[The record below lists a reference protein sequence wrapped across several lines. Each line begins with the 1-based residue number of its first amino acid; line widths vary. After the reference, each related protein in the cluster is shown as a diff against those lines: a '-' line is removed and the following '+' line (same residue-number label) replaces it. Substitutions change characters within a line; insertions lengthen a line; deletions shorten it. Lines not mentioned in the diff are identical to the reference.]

1 MKLFDII
8 GPVMIGPS
16 SSHTAGAVRIG
27 LVARKLLSEAPVIA
41 DIGLHGSFA
50 MTGSGHGTDRALVA
64 GLLGIQPDNS
74 QIPHSF
80 ELAEQAGLTFSI
92 HSIHIPNV
100 HPNSTRLR
108 LIGEH
113 GRKLEVIAS
122 SLGGGRILIA
132 SIDGIQANFS
142 GNENTLIVHA
152 TVDQPGSLAEVTSL
166 LAQHHINIANMQLYR
181 HFKGGQAVMIIECD
195 DQISQSLIAQL
206 SENKL
211 FLKVTYLNKE
221 QE

>member
-27 LVARKLLSEAPVIA
+27 LVARRLLCEKPVIA

-50 MTGSGHGTDRALVA
+50 MTGSGHGTDRAIVA
-64 GLLGIQPDNS
+64 GLLGIQQDDS
-74 QIPHSF
+74 RIPHSF

-108 LIGEH
+108 LIGDH
-113 GRKLEVIAS
+113 GRKLGIVAS
-122 SLGGGRILIA
+122 SLGGGRILIS
-132 SIDGIQANFS
+132 SIDGITANFS

-152 TVDQPGSLAEVTSL
+152 NHDRPGSVAEVTTL
-166 LAQHHINIANMQLYR
+166 LASHNINIANMQLYR
-181 HFKGGQAVMIIECD
+181 HFKGGQAVMIVECD
-195 DQISQSLIAQL
+195 NKIPQELIEQL
-206 SENKL
+206 SEKER
-211 FLKVTYLNKE
+211 FQKVTYLNRD
-221 QE
+221 